1 MVLTGGIKLG
11 PYEIHTLLG
20 AGGMGEVYRARD
32 TRLDRTVAIKVLP
45 AAFARDPER
54 LRRFQQEA
62 QAIAALN
69 HPNILAIHDFGEHE
83 GSPYIVTEFLEG
95 ETLRERLRPGA
106 MIVRKAIES
115 AEQIARGL
123 AAAHDKGIVHRDLKP
138 ENVFVTRDGR
148 VKILDFGLAKLTRS
162 ETTADAATLASQTE
176 LGMVLGT
183 VGYMSPEQVKG
194 LTADHRTDLFNFG
207 AILYEMLSGSRAF
220 HGETSIETMNAIL
233 KEDPPKLRETNRVP
247 PPLERIVRHCLEKS
261 AEERFQ
267 SAQDVAFA
275 LGSLSEGSASDA
287 AMTAVGAELRSGLAV
302 HHWRWL
308 GLAAAMLLLGL
319 LATGFWPRHPASAAE
334 FVQLTND
341 SYVKNNDGWP
351 PPVLDNPLLS
361 DGTRLYLTA
370 DFGTSG
376 TRVTAA
382 QVSVRGGEL
391 APIPL
396 ALSSRGLTLQGISP
410 DGTELLAETFNGVEV
425 ETPQWIVP
433 ATGGSP
439 RRVDDL
445 LAHDVA
451 WSPDKQLIAFAQG
464 DGLFLLDSNNGKQ
477 RIFTARGFAFWPR
490 WSPDGKRLRFTV
502 EDSSNLSSELW
513 EVHAD
518 GTGAR
523 PLLPGWNK
531 PSIECCGEWTRDGR
545 YYVFQTGSLSQ
556 SDIWVVADGLFSSA
570 QPFPVTSG
578 PLRFS
583 SPLPSADGK
592 WLYMTGTQ
600 HRYEL
605 VRMNFSSG
613 LTTPVTTVPSVVSID
628 YSPDGKWMAY
638 VTHPDGVLWRSRADG
653 SEPRQLTHPPIVA
666 SLPKWSPDGQQ
677 IAFAEIRIGQPMQI
691 ELIPSEGGT
700 PREVYPEARNQGSP
714 AWSEDR
720 QSLIFGRLP
729 WLEIGQK
736 LPIRLAKFDFR
747 TRQLAEIPGSEE
759 MFLPAT
765 SPDGRFLA
773 ALHTAAS
780 YVAVYEFA
788 TNKWTVLERDSAY
801 RPVWTRDSSAIY
813 YITHQQEVQRY
824 HAVTRKVE
832 SIVQLPDRG
841 QSFGVYGAFLEAFDF
856 LAIGRDDELLWVRDQ
871 RSSQIYAMKRQSW

>member
-1 MVLTGGIKLG
+1 
-11 PYEIHTLLG
+11 
-20 AGGMGEVYRARD
+20 
-32 TRLDRTVAIKVLP
+32 
-45 AAFARDPER
+45 
-54 LRRFQQEA
+54 
-62 QAIAALN
+62 
-69 HPNILAIHDFGEHE
+69 
-83 GSPYIVTEFLEG
+83 
-95 ETLRERLRPGA
+95 
-106 MIVRKAIES
+106 
-115 AEQIARGL
+115 
-123 AAAHDKGIVHRDLKP
+123 
-138 ENVFVTRDGR
+138 
-148 VKILDFGLAKLTRS
+148 
-162 ETTADAATLASQTE
+162 
-176 LGMVLGT
+176 
-183 VGYMSPEQVKG
+183 
-194 LTADHRTDLFNFG
+194 
-207 AILYEMLSGSRAF
+207 
-220 HGETSIETMNAIL
+220 
-233 KEDPPKLRETNRVP
+233 
-247 PPLERIVRHCLEKS
+247 
-261 AEERFQ
+261 
-267 SAQDVAFA
+267 
-275 LGSLSEGSASDA
+275 
-287 AMTAVGAELRSGLAV
+287 
-302 HHWRWL
+302 
-308 GLAAAMLLLGL
+308 
-319 LATGFWPRHPASAAE
+319 
-334 FVQLTND
+334 
-341 SYVKNNDGWP
+341 
-351 PPVLDNPLLS
+351 
-361 DGTRLYLTA
+361 
-370 DFGTSG
+370 
-376 TRVTAA
+376 
-382 QVSVRGGEL
+382 
-391 APIPL
+391 
-396 ALSSRGLTLQGISP
+396 
-410 DGTELLAETFNGVEV
+410 
-425 ETPQWIVP
+425 
-433 ATGGSP
+433 
-439 RRVDDL
+439 
-445 LAHDVA
+445 
-451 WSPDKQLIAFAQG
+451 LIAFAQG

-477 RIFTARGFAFWPR
+477 KIFTARGFAFWPR

-523 PLLPGWNK
+523 PLLPGWDK

-556 SDIWVVADGLFSSA
+556 SDIWAVADGLFRSA
-570 QPFPVTSG
+570 QPFRVTAG

-592 WLYMTGTQ
+592 WLYITGTQ

-613 LTTPVTTVPSVVSID
+613 LTTPVTTIPSVVSID

-653 SEPRQLTHPPIVA
+653 SERRQLTHPPIVA

-700 PREVYPEARNQGSP
+700 PREVYPEGRNQGSP
-714 AWSEDR
+714 AWSADR
-720 QSLIFGRLP
+720 KSLIFGRLP

-747 TRQLAEIPGSEE
+747 THQLAEIPGSED
-759 MFLPAT
+759 MFLPAM

-773 ALHTAAS
+773 ALHTVAS

-788 TNKWTVLERDSAY
+788 TDKWTVLERDSAY
-801 RPVWTRDSSAIY
+801 RPVWARDSSAIY

>member
-1 MVLTGGIKLG
+1 MTLASGTKLG
-11 PYEIHTLLG
+11 PYEIQSALG

-32 TRLDRTVAIKVLP
+32 GRLNRYVAIKVLP
-45 AAFARDPER
+45 AAFARDPDR

-62 QAIAALN
+62 EAVAALN

-106 MIVRKAIES
+106 MPVRKAIES

-138 ENVFVTRDGR
+138 ENILVTRDGR
-148 VKILDFGLAKLTRS
+148 VKILDFGLAKLTRL
-162 ETTADAATLASQTE
+162 ETIADGPTLTSQTE
-176 LGMVLGT
+176 PGMVLGT

-194 LTADHRTDLFNFG
+194 LTADHRADLFNFG
-207 AILYEMLSGSRAF
+207 AILYEMLSGNRAF
-220 HGETSIETMNAIL
+220 HGDTSIETMNAIL
-233 KEDPPKLRETNRVP
+233 KEDPPELTVANRVP
-247 PPLERIVRHCLEKS
+247 TVLERIVRHCLEKS
-261 AEERFQ
+261 PEERFQ
-267 SAQDVAFA
+267 SARDVAFA
-275 LGSLSEGSASDA
+275 LGSLSGGSASDG
-287 AMTAVGAELRSGLAV
+287 AMSAVGAELNRGLAV

-308 GLAAAMLLLGL
+308 SLAAGVVLLGL
-319 LATGFWPRHPASAAE
+319 LATGLWPGHPAPAVE

-341 SYVKNNDGWP
+341 SFVKNADGWP

-361 DGTRLYLTA
+361 DGTRLYFTA
-370 DFGTSG
+370 NFGTG
-376 TRVTAA
+376 TTPVTGA
-382 QVSVRGGEL
+382 QVSVKGGEV

-396 ALSSRGLTLQGISP
+396 ALSSRGITVQGISP
-410 DGTELLAETFNGVEV
+410 DGTELLVETYNGVEV

-445 LAHDVA
+445 IAHDVA

-464 DGLFLLDSNNGKQ
+464 DGLFLLDSNNGK
-477 RIFTARGFAFWPR
+477 RKIFTARGVVFWPR

-502 EDSSNLSSELW
+502 EDSINLSSELW

-545 YYVFQTGSLSQ
+545 SYVFQSGNLSR
-556 SDIWVVADGLFSSA
+556 SDVWAVADGLFRSSR
-570 QPFPVTSG
+570 PFQVTAG

-583 SPLPSADGK
+583 SPLPSADGQ
-592 WLYMTGTQ
+592 WLYLIGTQ

-605 VRMNFSSG
+605 VRMNSSSG

-628 YSPDGKWMAY
+628 YSSDGEWMAY

-653 SEPRQLTHPPIVA
+653 SERRQLTHPPLVA

-677 IAFAEIRIGQPMQI
+677 IAFAGIRIGQPMQI
-691 ELIPSEGGT
+691 ELISAEGGT

-714 AWSEDR
+714 AWSADG

-729 WLEIGQK
+729 WLEIRQK
-736 LPIRLAKFDFR
+736 LPVRLVKFDFR
-747 TRQLAEIPGSEE
+747 THQLAEIPGSED
-759 MFLPAT
+759 MFLPAM
-765 SPDGRFLA
+765 SPDGRFLG
-773 ALHTAAS
+773 ALHTAGS
-780 YVAVYEFA
+780 FVAIYDFA
-788 TNKWTVLERDSAY
+788 TDKWTILEQDSAY
-801 RPVWTRDSSAIY
+801 RPVWARDSNTIRF
-813 YITHQQEVQRY
+813 ITHNGEVRRY
-824 HAVTRKVE
+824 HAVTRKIE
-832 SIVQLPDRG
+832 SIVQLPGKG

-856 LAIGRDDELLWVRDQ
+856 LGMEPDGEILVVHDE
-871 RSSQIYAMKRQSW
+871 RSSQIYAMKRQGW

>member
-1 MVLTGGIKLG
+1 
-11 PYEIHTLLG
+11 
-20 AGGMGEVYRARD
+20 MGEVYRARD
-32 TRLDRTVAIKVLP
+32 ARLNRDVAIKVLP

-83 GSPYIVTEFLEG
+83 GSPYLVTELLEG
-95 ETLRERLRPGA
+95 ETLRQRLGA
-106 MIVRKAIES
+106 MPLRKAIES
-115 AEQIARGL
+115 AELIARGL

-138 ENVFVTRDGR
+138 ENIFITRDGR
-148 VKILDFGLAKLTRS
+148 MKILDFGLSKLVRPES
-162 ETTADAATLASQTE
+162 TADAATLASQTE
-176 LGMVLGT
+176 PGVMLGT

-194 LTADHRTDLFNFG
+194 ENADQRSDLFSFG
-207 AILYEMLSGSRAF
+207 AILYEILSGNRAF
-220 HGETSIETMNAIL
+220 HGETSVETMSAIL
-233 KEDPPKLRETNRVP
+233 REDPPDLTATNQNVP
-247 PPLERIVRHCLEKS
+247 PVLERIVRHCLEKNP
-261 AEERFQ
+261 EERFQ
-267 SAQDVAFA
+267 SARDVAFA
-275 LGSLSEGSASDA
+275 LGSLSGSSGAN
-287 AMTAVGAELRSGLAV
+287 TVGAGAEPKRRFPLP
-302 HHWRWL
+302 RWGSL
-308 GLAAAMLLLGL
+308 VLLAAGLLLAIL
-319 LATGFWPRHPASAAE
+319 VVILWPSQPPPAVE

-361 DGTRLYLTA
+361 DGTRLYFTA
-370 DFGTSG
+370 DFGTSA
-376 TRVTAA
+376 TRVSAA

-396 ALSSRGLTLQGISP
+396 ALSARGITLQGISP

-451 WSPDKQLIAFAQG
+451 WSPDKRLIAFAQG

-477 RIFTARGFAFWPR
+477 KIFTARGFAFWPR

-502 EDSSNLSSELW
+502 EDSSTLSSELW

-523 PLLPGWNK
+523 PLLPGWDK

-556 SDIWVVADGLFSSA
+556 SDIWAVADGLFRSA
-570 QPFPVTSG
+570 QPFRVTAG

-592 WLYMTGTQ
+592 WLYITGTQ

-613 LTTPVTTVPSVVSID
+613 LTTPVTTIPSVVSID

-653 SEPRQLTHPPIVA
+653 SERRQLTHPPIVA

-700 PREVYPEARNQGSP
+700 PREVYPEGRNQGSP
-714 AWSEDR
+714 AWSADR
-720 QSLIFGRLP
+720 KSLIFGRLP

-747 TRQLAEIPGSEE
+747 THQLAEIPGSED
-759 MFLPAT
+759 MFLPAM

-773 ALHTAAS
+773 ALHTVAS

-788 TNKWTVLERDSAY
+788 TDKWTVLERDSAY
-801 RPVWTRDSSAIY
+801 RPVWARDSSAIY

-856 LAIGRDDELLWVRDQ
+856 LAIGRDDQLLWVRDQ
-871 RSSQIYAMKRQSW
+871 RSSQIYAVKRQSW

>member
-1 MVLTGGIKLG
+1 
-11 PYEIHTLLG
+11 
-20 AGGMGEVYRARD
+20 MGEVYRAHD
-32 TRLDRTVAIKVLP
+32 TRLNRDVAIKVLP

-62 QAIAALN
+62 QAVAALN

-83 GSPYIVTEFLEG
+83 GSPYIVMEFLEG

-106 MIVRKAIES
+106 MPVRKAIES

-138 ENVFVTRDGR
+138 ENIFVTRDGR
-148 VKILDFGLAKLTRS
+148 VKILDFGLAKLIRP
-162 ETTADAATLASQTE
+162 EATADAATLASQTE
-176 LGMVLGT
+176 PGMVLGT

-207 AILYEMLSGSRAF
+207 AILYEILSGNRAF

-233 KEDPPKLRETNRVP
+233 KQDPPELTLTNRVP
-247 PPLERIVRHCLEKS
+247 PALERIVRHCLEKS
-261 AEERFQ
+261 PEERFQ
-267 SAQDVAFA
+267 SARDVEFA
-275 LGSLSEGSASDA
+275 LGSLSGGSASDSV
-287 AMTAVGAELRSGLAV
+287 MSAVGAELRRGLAL

-308 GLAAAMLLLGL
+308 GLAAAVVVLGL
-319 LATGFWPRHPASAAE
+319 LTTGFWPRHPAPVAE

-341 SYVKNNDGWP
+341 SYVKNSDGWP

-361 DGTRLYLTA
+361 DGTRLYFTA
-370 DFGTSG
+370 DFGTSA

-396 ALSSRGLTLQGISP
+396 ALSSRGITLQGISP

-477 RIFTARGFAFWPR
+477 KIFTARGFAFWPR
-490 WSPDGKRLRFTV
+490 WSTDGKRLRFTV

-513 EVHAD
+513 EVNAD

-556 SDIWVVADGLFSSA
+556 SDIWAVADGLFRSA
-570 QPFPVTSG
+570 QPFRVTAG

-592 WLYMTGTQ
+592 LLYMTGTQ

-605 VRMNFSSG
+605 VRLNSVSG
-613 LTTPVTTVPSVVSID
+613 LTTPVTTVPSVVCID
-628 YSPDGKWMAY
+628 YSPDRKWMAY

-653 SEPRQLTHPPIVA
+653 SERRQLTHPPVVA

-677 IAFAEIRIGQPMQI
+677 IAFAAVRIGQPMQI
-691 ELIPSEGGT
+691 ELISAEGGT
-700 PREVYPEARNQGSP
+700 PREVYPEGRNQSSP
-714 AWSEDR
+714 AWSADG

-736 LPIRLAKFDFR
+736 FPVRLVKFDFR
-747 TRQLAEIPGSEE
+747 TRQLAEIPGSED
-759 MFLPAT
+759 MFLPSM

-773 ALHTAAS
+773 ALHAAES
-780 YVAVYEFA
+780 HVAIYELA
-788 TNKWTVLERDSAY
+788 TEQWAVLDQDSAY
-801 RPVWTRDSSAIY
+801 RPVWARDSSAIF
-813 YITHQQEVQRY
+813 ITHHEEVQRY
-824 HAVTRKVE
+824 RPVIRKIE

-841 QSFGVYGAFLEAFDF
+841 QSFGAFGAFLEAFDF
-856 LAIGRDDELLWVRDQ
+856 LAIGPDDALLWVHDQ
-871 RSSQIYAMKRQSW
+871 RSSQIYAMKRQGW